1 MTASN
6 AVALAL
12 GTISVAAGWIASS
25 STGEPE
31 GKAKDAAEAV
41 GEGNASRWLDFY
53 RRERG
58 QNWEVSPSVQ
68 NVRDPLPAKAP
79 DPAARSAPNVPA
91 EPPERR

>member
-1 MTASN
+1 LTALN
-6 AVALAL
+6 GVALAL
-12 GTISVAAGWIASS
+12 GTIAIAAGWVASS
-25 STGEPE
+25 PAGEPE
-31 GKAKDAAEAV
+31 SKATDAAEAV

-58 QNWEVSPSVQ
+58 QNWEGAPSLQ

-79 DPAARSAPNVPA
+79 DPASRSAPNVSA

>member
-1 MTASN
+1 LN
-6 AVALAL
+6 AVTLALA
-12 GTISVAAGWIASS
+12 TIAIGAGWIASS
-25 STGEPE
+25 CAGEPE
-31 GKAKDAAEAV
+31 SEAKDAAEAV

-58 QNWEVSPSVQ
+58 QSWEAAPSVQ

-79 DPAARSAPNVPA
+79 DPARSAPNVSA